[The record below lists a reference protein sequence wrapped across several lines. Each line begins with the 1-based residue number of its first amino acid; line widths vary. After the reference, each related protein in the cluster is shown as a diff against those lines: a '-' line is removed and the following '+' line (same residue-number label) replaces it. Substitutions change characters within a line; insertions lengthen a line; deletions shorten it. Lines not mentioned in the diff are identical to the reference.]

1 MSDVQNAT
9 FTKFTN
15 QNPALK
21 PAAKPE
27 INPVMAAAP
36 TSKQPE
42 TDNFISSQDDNL
54 PKIGFFRIIFS
65 RLTNEQIASINE
77 TKMLPKNAKFMG
89 NGGYYGIHNNFFNIF
104 RGTRRLPEGYEVRK
118 DFLGFTKIVLKD
130 SEGLLLRKKPV
141 ENK

>member
-1 MSDVQNAT
+1 MSDIHNAT
-9 FTKFTN
+9 FRKLTD

-21 PAAKPE
+21 PAAQSEIKPA
-27 INPVMAAAP
+27 MAATPAL
-36 TSKQPE
+36 KQPE
-42 TDNFISSQDDNL
+42 TDNFTSSQDDNL

-65 RLTNEQIASINE
+65 RLTDEQIASINE

-89 NGGYYGIHNNFFNIF
+89 NCGFYGIHNNFFNILS
-104 RGTRRLPEGYEVRK
+104 GTRRLPEGYEVRK
-118 DFLGFTKIVLKD
+118 NFLGFTKIVLKD